1 MEIATIQ
8 GETRKRE
15 GHHGNDRLRQRGLV
29 PGVIYGHGQAPE
41 MVALSLHDTELALE
55 HMQHVVKLQ
64 LGDRVQ
70 QYLVKEVQYDHLQK
84 DPIHLDLVRVSA
96 GERVRVKVALQ
107 LMGDPKGVHE
117 GGELVQLITDLEVEC
132 PLTEIPESLHH
143 KVDELDIGHALHVKE
158 VALPPNV
165 TAKHAPDDI
174 IAVVRTK
181 RGEEVE
187 AAPAEAA
194 AAAEGAA
201 EPEVISKGVKEK
213 GEEESP
219 EK

>member
-1 MEIATIQ
+1 MELTNIH
-8 GETRKRE
+8 GETRQPGGRHANE
-15 GHHGNDRLRQRGLV
+15 RLRRRGLV
-29 PGVIYGHGQAPE
+29 PAVIYGHNQPPE
-41 MVALSLHDTELALE
+41 AVAVSRHDLELALE
-55 HMQHVVKLQ
+55 HARKVIQ
-64 LGDRVQ
+64 LDVDGRQ
-70 QYLVKEVQYDHLQK
+70 SQYLLKEVQYDHLQK

-96 GERVRVKVALQ
+96 GERVRVKVPVVLK
-107 LMGDPKGVHE
+107 GDAKGVRE

-213 GEEESP
+213 GEEEAP